1 MVSGYLFKITGWQCN
16 GWSKL
21 ESWGGK
27 RSENVRGDKINDQC
41 SPPSEMLLFFGAFYS
56 VQSVRAFNLVAK
68 LSPYKGELVRT
79 GFCPY
84 YYKWSWGRNEY
95 LSSFYFPTTNSIFP
109 YLYTGNLYVLNCQ
122 SDGMTWAFIT
132 KIHYPSW
139 VMVAPSTPRVIIRR
153 RVATPLN
160 PTPETTQKNLG
171 IQYFQA
177 CSPTPG
183 LRVPFFFFSPLQA
196 LTLPYE
202 VCWGCE
208 LSRLCSSA
216 IFAIKF

>member
-95 LSSFYFPTTNSIFP
+95 LSSFCFP
-109 YLYTGNLYVLNCQ
+109 YHKFHISLSLHWQFV
-122 SDGMTWAFIT
+122 
-132 KIHYPSW
+132 
-139 VMVAPSTPRVIIRR
+139 
-153 RVATPLN
+153 
-160 PTPETTQKNLG
+160 
-171 IQYFQA
+171 
-177 CSPTPG
+177 CSKLPVRWDDMS
-183 LRVPFFFFSPLQA
+183 LHHQN
-196 LTLPYE
+196 TLPFLGY
-202 VCWGCE
+202 GC
-208 LSRLCSSA
+208 SKHTQSYH
-216 IFAIKF
+216 